1 MIIAH
6 LAPGTQPC
14 RKFVMTQRWLYCGDG
29 PIVCIFGQRRKAQQL
44 LEITGP
50 YIFSFC
56 AFRRSLPATGKFG
69 LVLGGSSLR
78 PRECRYRKQPAG
90 VLPDFLD
97 GQTVAASGPSHP
109 SAVRAADRGADLA
122 KVGRAAPGPSKCL
135 TDQATPPNPIL
146 WIKGGPPIDPDSTR
160 CQRTPKGHSALRG
173 HFRTVG
179 PFV

>member
-1 MIIAH
+1 VIIAH

-29 PIVCIFGQRRKAQQL
+29 PIVCIFGQRREGQQL

-69 LVLGGSSLR
+69 LVLGREPINGAAEAPKWVHDLGGSSLR
-78 PRECRYRKQPAG
+78 PQECRYRKQPAG

-97 GQTVAASGPSHP
+97 GQTVAASGPSRA
-109 SAVRAADRGADLA
+109 SAVRAADLA
-122 KVGRAAPGPSKCL
+122 KVGKAALGPSN
-135 TDQATPPNPIL
+135 A
-146 WIKGGPPIDPDSTR
+146 
-160 CQRTPKGHSALRG
+160 
-173 HFRTVG
+173 
-179 PFV
+179 